1 MLIDAFFNSIKN
13 EIMNIVADVKI
24 TVGMTT
30 YNRPEFLKEAVCSVL
45 QQTYRNFELIIS
57 NDYVATP
64 VTIESLGI
72 EGDERIQIV
81 NQDPNLG
88 EIKNMN
94 YLLDNAQ
101 GEWFV
106 WLGDDDLFHPEFLMR
121 AYQAILSNENSN
133 IVGFFSNYRAASNPD
148 GVFPQHLKG
157 SKELLYDAP
166 GFLKGYSSREIPLI
180 GCYGIMRTVTLREV
194 GGIPRLGNSFG
205 PYGDTLVPILL
216 VERGGLCWLNE
227 EMIFLRTHPESLSC
241 KSSEFSAYTTAE
253 DDFLKNIDRVCS
265 SKLVNIVAGK
275 IIANMVRWFSADE
288 WAVLHRDTSL
298 RKFALFRKYI
308 KYQISVNL
316 PRLSIQNKIMHIIFL
331 FYFLGVRLLVDL
343 YRALRTFLKNIV
355 ITNQIDG
362 KS

>member
-1 MLIDAFFNSIKN
+1 MNIDADI
-13 EIMNIVADVKI
+13 KI

-30 YNRPEFLKEAVCSVL
+30 YNRPEFLKEAVCSVM

-57 NDYVATP
+57 NDYVETP

-72 EGDERIQIV
+72 EGDTRIQIV

-121 AYQAILSNENSN
+121 AYQAIISNASSN
-133 IVGFFSNYRAASNPD
+133 IVGFFSHYRAASNPD
-148 GVFPQHLKG
+148 GVFPQQLKG
-157 SKELLYDAP
+157 SKELYCDAP
-166 GFLKGYSSREIPLI
+166 NFLMGYSSRKIALI
-180 GCYGIMRTVTLREV
+180 GCYGIVQTAALRAV
-194 GGIPRLGNSFG
+194 GGMHRLGNSFG
-205 PYGDTLVPILL
+205 PYSDTLVPILL
-216 VERGGLCWLNE
+216 LERGSLCWLNE
-227 EMIFLRTHPESLSC
+227 DMIFLRTHSESLSC
-241 KSSEFSAYTTAE
+241 KSAEFSAYTTAE
-253 DDFLKNIDRVCS
+253 DDFLKSIDRVCS
-265 SKLVNIVAGK
+265 SKLVNIGAGK

-298 RKFALFRKYI
+298 GKFALFRKYI

-316 PRLSIQNKIMHIIFL
+316 PRLSIQNKITHIFFL
-331 FYFLGVRLLVDL
+331 FYFLGVRLLVAL
-343 YRALRTFLKNIV
+343 YRTLRTFIKNIV
-355 ITNQIDG
+355 ITNQQG
-362 KS
+362 RKS